1 MNTQK
6 VAITIP
12 SDLVLIIDEIS
23 KQRGMSRSKFIST
36 VLQEKIAAEK
46 RRFLKDA
53 YDSVFSDETVCK
65 EQLDTAHWF
74 EGGEVDEG
82 QKW

>member
-12 SDLVLIIDEIS
+12 SDLVSTIDEIS
-23 KQRGMSRSKFIST
+23 RQRGMSRSKFIST
-36 VLQEKIAAEK
+36 VLQEKVAAE
-46 RRFLKDA
+46 RRQRIKDA
-53 YDSVFSDETVCK
+53 YDSVFSDESVCR
-65 EQLDTAHWF
+65 EQLDTAYWF

-82 QKW
+82 QEW

>member
-12 SDLVLIIDEIS
+12 SDLVSTIDEIS
-23 KQRGMSRSKFIST
+23 RQRGMSRSKFIST
-36 VLQEKIAAEK
+36 VLQEKVAAE
-46 RRFLKDA
+46 RRQRIKDA
-53 YDSVFSDETVCK
+53 YDSVFSDESVCR
-65 EQLDTAHWF
+65 EQLDTTHWF

-82 QKW
+82 QEW